1 MNFTAVFEKVAEGY
15 IAFVEELPGAN
26 AQGATLDEARENL
39 REAVE
44 LVIEANRQINVQQG

>member
-1 MNFTAVFEKVAEGY
+1 MPESGDGAWLFSPF
-15 IAFVEELPGAN
+15 IAGVSPPG